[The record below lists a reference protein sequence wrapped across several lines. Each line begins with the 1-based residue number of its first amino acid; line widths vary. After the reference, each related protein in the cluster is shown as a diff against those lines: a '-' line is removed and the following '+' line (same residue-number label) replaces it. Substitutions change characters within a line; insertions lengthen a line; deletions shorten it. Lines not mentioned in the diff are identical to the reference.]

1 MRQFM
6 LTEII
11 DPARLVSTPALGRKC
26 QIILARSAEFQSLR
40 QTSKATAASWAA
52 DEVGTLKGLTERV
65 EGLMFWVAIL
75 S

>member
-1 MRQFM
+1 
-6 LTEII
+6 
-11 DPARLVSTPALGRKC
+11 
-26 QIILARSAEFQSLR
+26 LARSAEFQSLR